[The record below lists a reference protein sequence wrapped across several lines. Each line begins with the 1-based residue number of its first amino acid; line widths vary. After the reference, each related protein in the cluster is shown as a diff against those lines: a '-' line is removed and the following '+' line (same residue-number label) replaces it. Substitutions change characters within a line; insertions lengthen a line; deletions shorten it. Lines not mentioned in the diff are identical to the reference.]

1 MKKISISLV
10 RGLMVLMSRLPLS
23 WLYGIGD
30 AFAWIARRV
39 LHYRERVIMTN
50 LARSFPEKKYWDL
63 DPIAD
68 AYYKHMGEIFAEA
81 IWFGGSD
88 YKRVRKQK
96 ICTMTNAEVLYDAFN
111 ESPSVIVLNSHCG
124 NWEILGGFCVYDYN
138 DSQSAPYTEENL
150 FSVYKKLTNEVMDE
164 VFKRNRVNCVKD
176 HEVLLEASRFL
187 RFALRNKDKKNIY
200 VANSDQ
206 SPYVGRFFV
215 GEFLN
220 QPTYAMTGAVGVAHK
235 LNMSVVYMKMARK
248 ERGSY
253 EISFVKLC
261 DDASQYSPEDIVG
274 KYYAELE
281 KEIKETPH
289 NWLWSHKRWK

>member
-1 MKKISISLV
+1 
-10 RGLMVLMSRLPLS
+10 
-23 WLYGIGD
+23 
-30 AFAWIARRV
+30 
-39 LHYRERVIMTN
+39 MTN

-68 AYYKHMGEIFAEA
+68 AYYKHMGEIVAEA

-88 YKRVRKQK
+88 YGRVRKQK
-96 ICTMTNAEVLYDAFN
+96 ICTMANAEVLYDAFN
-111 ESPSVIVLNSHCG
+111 ESPSVIVLNSHSG

-138 DSQSAPYTEENL
+138 EAQTAPYTEKNL
-150 FSVYKKLTNEVMDE
+150 FCVYKKLTNEVMDE
-164 VFKRNRVNCVKD
+164 VFKRNRVNCLHD
-176 HEVLLEASRFL
+176 QDVLLEASQFL
-187 RFALRNKDKKNIY
+187 RFALRNKGEKMIY

-235 LNMSVVYMKMARK
+235 LNMSVLYMKMARK
-248 ERGSY
+248 ARGSY

-261 DDASQYSPEDIVG
+261 DDASQYTPEDIVRM
-274 KYYAELE
+274 YYAELE